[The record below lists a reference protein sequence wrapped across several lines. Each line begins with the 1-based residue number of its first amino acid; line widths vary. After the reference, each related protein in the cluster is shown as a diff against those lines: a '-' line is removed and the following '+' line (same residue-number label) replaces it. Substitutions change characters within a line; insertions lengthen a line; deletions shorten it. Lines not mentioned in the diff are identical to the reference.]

1 MTNKTDSRS
10 GLFVQMSVI
19 RANEL
24 SVEPSFTNR
33 TQLLSYVGILWKTKP
48 AAMFKTNCFPVS
60 PPSAYCTLYIFS

>member
-1 MTNKTDSRS
+1 MTNKTDGRS

-33 TQLLSYVGILWKTKP
+33 TQLLSYIGILWK
-48 AAMFKTNCFPVS
+48 FCGNFVENKTGSNV
-60 PPSAYCTLYIFS
+60 